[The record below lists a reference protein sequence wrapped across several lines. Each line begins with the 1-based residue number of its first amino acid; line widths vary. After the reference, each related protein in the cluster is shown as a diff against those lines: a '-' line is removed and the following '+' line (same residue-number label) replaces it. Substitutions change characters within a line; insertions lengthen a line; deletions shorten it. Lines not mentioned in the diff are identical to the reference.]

1 MVRRT
6 HKRKQHKRR
15 SQKQKQRQRNQRG
28 GGAQATTCANNLK
41 ALVPGLFAPYQKAM
55 EEKGVNTLKD
65 FLNIFPNSKELMLNK
80 ILSIMEDSCLH
91 TQGSLFTITTNE
103 DGIRTLSDT
112 QGGKTVLNEKYGLPD
127 EFGEQEM
134 RFTHEGEDRIVGL
147 FDVFHGP
154 VISTLK

>member
-6 HKRKQHKRR
+6 HKRKQHRRR
-15 SQKQKQRQRNQRG
+15 SQRQRNQRG
-28 GGAQATTCANNLK
+28 GGVQATTCANNLK

-65 FLNIFPNSKELMLNK
+65 FLNAFPSSKKLMLDR

-112 QGGKTVLNEKYGLPD
+112 QKGRVVLNEKYGPLD

-134 RFTHEGEDRIVGL
+134 RFTPEGEDRIIGL

-154 VISTLK
+154 KISV